1 MNVNKLSLNVTN
13 TNFIIFRSKHR
24 KAEFSNNIKING
36 NDIDRVESTII
47 YIDSIDSKL
56 NWSKHINFIKGKNAK
71 AIGIICKARKNLNR
85 ETLLV
90 LYYSFVCPYLQYCIE
105 VWGRTSN
112 VYLLPLFRL
121 PKDIIRIISFS
132 KRKAHTYG
140 IFKSLKL
147 LNLDNIYL
155 YKVLIFMYKY
165 NQHLI
170 RGMFLNLF
178 NRNDDFHQYNTRDNS
193 FLREPIIKTELM
205 RKTVRFTGVS
215 LLNIFKQKINFDCSF
230 VPFK

>member
-1 MNVNKLSLNVTN
+1 M
-13 TNFIIFRSKHR
+13 
-24 KAEFSNNIKING
+24 FSNNIKING
-36 NDIDRVESTII
+36 SDIDRVESTK
-47 YIDSIDSKL
+47 YLGVYIDSKL
-56 NWSKHINFIKGKNAK
+56 NWSKHINFIKGKIAK
-71 AIGIICKARKNLNR
+71 GIGIICKARKNLNR

-121 PKDIIRIISFS
+121 QKKIIRIISFS

-147 LNLDNIYL
+147 LNSDNIYL

-165 NQHLI
+165 NQQLLP
-170 RGMFLNLF
+170 GMFLNMF
-178 NRNDDFHQYNTRDNS
+178 HRNDDFHHYNTRQQF

-205 RKTVRFTGVS
+205 RQTVRFTGVS
-215 LLNIFKQKINFDCSF
+215 FISMQVFMSTLTKLN
-230 VPFK
+230 